1 MNPSIEFERFTQRVY
16 QKILCNDIVK
26 SIDVQHNK
34 KIKGKSGCE
43 HQIDVYWEYMKDGTL
58 NRVAIE
64 CKNYNSHV
72 PLGKVRD
79 FYGVLQDLEN
89 VRGIMV
95 SSKGFQKGAKKFA
108 SFHGISLKELRVPN
122 LNDFIES
129 ISIKHQFDRRH
140 CTYAIDEGWAIQE
153 NFDIQGYRERL
164 AMISISKS
172 DYWRNS
178 IHLPINTK
186 DRIIRDSKGKV
197 VSSIEE
203 LEKHLPENPE
213 PGASYVF
220 PFDDGWLNSRYWG
233 PVKIREVKFEY
244 ESSVQEKT
252 FNIAADGFVE
262 AILDDAISGKTDYV
276 PKY

>member
-16 QKILCNDIVK
+16 QKLLYNDILK
-26 SIDVQHNK
+26 PIDVQHNK
-34 KIKGKSGCE
+34 KLKGKSGCE
-43 HQIDVYWEYMKDGTL
+43 HQIDVYWEYMKYGTL

-79 FYGVLQDLEN
+79 FYGVLQDFES

-95 SSKGFQKGAKKFA
+95 SSKGFQKGAKQFA

-122 LNDFIES
+122 LNDFIGS

-140 CTYAIDEGWAIQE
+140 CIYAIDEDWAIQE

-203 LEKHLPENPE
+203 LEKHLPKNPE
-213 PGASYVF
+213 PGSSYVF

-244 ESSVQEKT
+244 ESSIQEKT

>member
-16 QKILCNDIVK
+16 QKLLYNDILK
-26 SIDVQHNK
+26 PIDVQHNK
-34 KIKGKSGCE
+34 KLKGKSGCE
-43 HQIDVYWEYMKDGTL
+43 HQIDVFWEYMKDGIL

-95 SSKGFQKGAKKFA
+95 SSKGFQKGARQFA

-122 LNDFIES
+122 LNDFLGS
-129 ISIKHQFDRRH
+129 ISIKHQLDRRH
-140 CTYAIDEGWAIQE
+140 CIYAIDEDWAIQK

-172 DYWRNS
+172 DHWHNS
-178 IHLPINTK
+178 IHLPIVTK
-186 DRIIRDSKGKV
+186 DSIIRDSKGEV
-197 VSSIEE
+197 ISSIEE

-213 PGASYVF
+213 PGSSYLF

-244 ESSVQEKT
+244 ESSIQEKT